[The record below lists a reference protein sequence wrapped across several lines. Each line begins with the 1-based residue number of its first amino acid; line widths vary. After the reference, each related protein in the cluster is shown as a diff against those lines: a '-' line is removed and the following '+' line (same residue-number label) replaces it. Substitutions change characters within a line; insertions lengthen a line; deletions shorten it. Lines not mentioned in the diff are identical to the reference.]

1 MKPLARLLKMP
12 FFPITPAYPWLP
24 FPLFMTPMP
33 VAWRV
38 IVHEPLY
45 LPYGPEMAKDS
56 KLVLQIARDVQYTIQ
71 RDLNRMLRERKSLF

>member
-1 MKPLARLLKMP
+1 
-12 FFPITPAYPWLP
+12 
-24 FPLFMTPMP
+24 MTPMP

-45 LPYGPEMAKDS
+45 LPYGPEMAKDR